1 MTPGVV
7 VAKHGSERTIL
18 TARGPIRFKTSLLD
32 FFLYGGRWE
41 DFIRR
46 GGRLGWLL
54 AFAGGQHMTRKQIKC
69 SHDLISWEEE
79 QRLPTKLHAPVPAR
93 ILLCVEC
100 GLGIAFK
107 L

>member
-7 VAKHGSERTIL
+7 VAKHASERTIL

-41 DFIRR
+41 
-46 GGRLGWLL
+46 
-54 AFAGGQHMTRKQIKC
+54 
-69 SHDLISWEEE
+69 
-79 QRLPTKLHAPVPAR
+79 APVPAR